1 MPSGI
6 FPVPKFRP
14 VPDRARPT
22 LADPAKNSELNLR
35 AGQLRS
41 RAERSRVANA
51 LEEALGDA
59 SGAERVTIKS
69 RASQRRKW
77 LLRKP

>member
-1 MPSGI
+1 MASCPFRSSVR
-6 FPVPKFRP
+6 FPIVPVRP
-14 VPDRARPT
+14 LA
-22 LADPAKNSELNLR
+22 ADPAKNSELNLR